1 MFACVIYS
9 QRRYTYLLRSCVF
22 FENFQDVDDG
32 WLYEIFGHRMC
43 NLLARHLPRN
53 VERSE
58 GQVFLQYDGRIRRR
72 RQSPTSDPA
81 LQRFEVV
88 QLCSNTKR
96 HNFIIIIFNIIFSI
110 RLTFIFECW
119 VLRAQMTEKLA
130 LLQGFVRQH
139 LGTDHTL
146 CLRFTAAD
154 DFRKPEAEECFFI
167 CALRHYTATRLER
180 TDSLTQCVHADSAAV
195 ISSCS
200 DSVAV
205 IAWSSQP
212 ITSPL
217 SQPITDRQD

>member
-1 MFACVIYS
+1 
-9 QRRYTYLLRSCVF
+9 
-22 FENFQDVDDG
+22 
-32 WLYEIFGHRMC
+32 MC

-88 QLCSNTKR
+88 QLCSKTKR

-110 RLTFIFECW
+110 RLTFTFECW

-146 CLRFTAAD
+146 WLRFTAAD

-167 CALRHYTATRLER
+167 CALRHYTATRRER

-200 DSVAV
+200 DSVSGYRVVQSANH
-205 IAWSSQP
+205 ITAQSANHRQAGLTYGGNHITASRPRP
-212 ITSPL
+212 IWEGSAAHVWAAAHRLRT
-217 SQPITDRQD
+217 TDLE